1 MENIQEQYASIKC
14 PKCGKANQYTKPST
28 LIMCKGCTAL
38 IVIDLPEEQKES
50 A

>member
-1 MENIQEQYASIKC
+1 MENIQQNYTSIEC
-14 PKCGKANQYTKPST
+14 PKCGKTNQFTKGST

-38 IVIDLPEEQKES
+38 IVIDLPKEHKES